1 MRLDLGYDGTDFSG
15 WARQPGRRTVEGV
28 VGDALATVF
37 GLDGPPG
44 LTVAGRT
51 DSGVHA
57 RGQVAHVDLP
67 APAWSEHH
75 DRALARLRGVLAPD
89 VRVTALAPA
98 PPGFDARFAAT
109 SRRYSYL
116 LCDDPAGVDP
126 LQRNRVVW
134 HRRRLDVEEM
144 NAGASRLLGEHDF
157 VAFCKR
163 REGAGTVR
171 TLHTFE
177 WQRRSDDLLEATVIA
192 NAFCHNMVRSLVGA
206 CVAVGEGRRP
216 SEWVEG
222 VLASSERSSAVTVM
236 PPHGLTLEE
245 VTYPVAAELTRRV
258 AQTQWGS
265 VVGC

>member
-1 MRLDLGYDGTDFSG
+1 VRLDLGYDGTDFSG

-28 VGDALATVF
+28 VDDALATVF
-37 GLDGPPG
+37 GLDGPPR

-51 DSGVHA
+51 DAGVHA

-67 APAWSEHH
+67 ATVWSQHR
-75 DRALARLRGVLAPD
+75 DRALARLRGVLPSD

-98 PPGFDARFAAT
+98 PAGFDARFAAT

-116 LCDDPAGVDP
+116 LCDEPTGVEP
-126 LQRNRVVW
+126 LQRHQVVW
-134 HRRRLDVEEM
+134 HRRRLDVDAM

-171 TLHTFE
+171 RLLAFS
-177 WQRRSDDLLEATVIA
+177 WRRRPDSLEARVVA

-216 SEWVEG
+216 AEWISE
-222 VLASSERSSAVTVM
+222 VLASSQRSSEVTVM
-236 PPHGLTLEE
+236 AAHGLSLEE
-245 VTYPVAAELTRRV
+245 VVYPPDDELAARV
-258 AQTQWGS
+258 AETRQTR
-265 VVGC
+265 VLPC